1 MVLLSFPLAYAA
13 SEARKGGRASGQET
27 QKMVFI
33 PNRHNLFMAA
43 PHRCS
48 FLHIPATSCIQAA
61 KRGDGISQAL
71 SPSPHPST
79 LAKASK
85 K

>member
-1 MVLLSFPLAYAA
+1 MLLSFPLVYAA
-13 SEARKGGRASGQET
+13 SEVRKGGRASGQES

-33 PNRHNLFMAA
+33 PSRHNLFMAA
-43 PHRCS
+43 PRRCS
-48 FLHIPATSCIQAA
+48 FPHIPATSCIQAA
-61 KRGDGISQAL
+61 RRGDGISQAL
-71 SPSPHPST
+71 SLPPHPST